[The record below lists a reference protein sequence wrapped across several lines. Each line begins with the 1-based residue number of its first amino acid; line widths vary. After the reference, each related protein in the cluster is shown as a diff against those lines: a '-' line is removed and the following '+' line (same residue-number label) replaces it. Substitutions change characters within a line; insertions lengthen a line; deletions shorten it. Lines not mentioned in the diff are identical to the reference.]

1 MSRTKSA
8 REIGGRVHGESLK
21 RLLANTEVLTRTDL
35 SREQVE
41 DLVSGA
47 TILGVG
53 GGGNP
58 AEGLAGLTSVLDQGG
73 HLIIAGLDEFGEEDL
88 LVSPY
93 FVGSV
98 APTKP
103 KAEKK
108 PAPTIPDPIAAAVAL
123 LESNLGKRVSG
134 TVPTEIGGGNTA
146 ACLAIAGK
154 LGIPMV
160 DGDLMGRAGPELH
173 QSTMQIFHQSMAPS
187 AVVSETGNRIL
198 VESYARIDDYEAI
211 ARYASVVAGGH
222 VAVVDSP
229 LTKST
234 ARDCVIQGT
243 ISKCIRIGRTRRK
256 AVEKGQDPV
265 PTLLGELAHGR
276 LLLKGKVEKYA
287 WRDEKGFLFGEV
299 TVSGEG
305 EWRGK
310 KFRSWI
316 MNEHIMGWTDGRP
329 SVMPPDLIMFLEP
342 SNGSGIT
349 NDRLE
354 KGMEVS
360 VVGASAPEVWR
371 KPSGLA
377 VFGPRHFGFDYDYV
391 PFEAMQS

>member
-1 MSRTKSA
+1 MTK
-8 REIGGRVHGESLK
+8 
-21 RLLANTEVLTRTDL
+21 TEL

-53 GGGNP
+53 GGGSP
-58 AEGLAGLTSVLDQGG
+58 AEGLAGLTSVLDRGG
-73 HLIIAGLDEFGEEDL
+73 HLTIAGLEEFGEEDL
-88 LVSPY
+88 LASPY

-98 APTKP
+98 APTRP
-103 KAEKK
+103 KAGGK
-108 PAPTIPDPIAAAVAL
+108 PVPIIPDPIAAAVSL
-123 LESNLGKRVSG
+123 LESTLGKKVSG

-187 AVVSETGNRIL
+187 AIVSETGNRIL
-198 VESYARIDDYEAI
+198 IESYAKIDDYEAI

-229 LTKST
+229 LTKRT

-243 ISKCIRIGRTRRK
+243 ISNCIQIGRTRRM
-256 AVEKGQDPV
+256 AVEKGDDPV
-265 PTLLGELAHGR
+265 TALLGELANGR
-276 LLLKGKVEKYA
+276 LLLKGKVVKYS
-287 WRDEKGFLFGEV
+287 WRDEKGFLFGEA

-305 EWRGK
+305 EWKGK

-316 MNEHIMGWTDGRP
+316 MNEHIMGWIDESP
-329 SVMPPDLIMFLEP
+329 SVMPPDLIMFLES

-349 NDRLE
+349 NDRL
-354 KGMEVS
+354 KDGMEVS

-391 PFEAMQS
+391 PFEALHS